1 MNNNSQ
7 SDLAKHVA
15 RVIRAM
21 NRRKPARGE
30 SATRESDGPS
40 RESEVQHFS
49 AGEIN
54 SSREMESSDA
64 ETSRYPEWIE
74 YL

>member
-21 NRRKPARGE
+21 NRRKSALGE
-30 SATRESDGPS
+30 STTSESNGFSQASDM
-40 RESEVQHFS
+40 ESFS

-54 SSREMESSDA
+54 SSDA
-64 ETSRYPEWIE
+64 ETAHYPSWTEH
-74 YL
+74 L